1 MGDNHYDS
9 DTDEY
14 YDVNLSDICNK
25 SDGSDEED
33 GMVLK
38 NAACSR

>member
-14 YDVNLSDICNK
+14 YNVNLSDICDK
-25 SDGSDEED
+25 CDGTDKED
-33 GMVLK
+33 YICQLLLMLQI
-38 NAACSR
+38 